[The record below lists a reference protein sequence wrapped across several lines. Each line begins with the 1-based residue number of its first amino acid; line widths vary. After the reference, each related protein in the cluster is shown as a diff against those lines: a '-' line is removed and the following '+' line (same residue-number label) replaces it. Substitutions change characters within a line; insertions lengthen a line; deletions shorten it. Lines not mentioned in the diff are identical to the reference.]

1 MNTNEKKELLMK
13 LANELTDELADDEKL
28 FLACS
33 FNDYDKETITM
44 SEKQTTIYEDGLKI
58 IRDCEIVQVIKDN
71 LNIELSIEGRNVWI
85 KENGETKVYLEW

>member
-1 MNTNEKKELLMK
+1 MK
-13 LANELTDELADDEKL
+13 GERK
-28 FLACS
+28 
-33 FNDYDKETITM
+33 M

-85 KENGETKVYLEW
+85 KENGETKVYVEW